1 MTEAPPAARI
11 ADSRWAVAVMLS
23 GNILTALVFTLLAP
37 VLPDIAAHFGTGNG
51 AFVAQ
56 MVMTMPG
63 AGIIVGGIAGGLLVV
78 RVGIRPALFGGLA
91 LFGIAGAAPLYIDA
105 APGLLASRFVLG
117 LAAATVQ
124 TALVTLITLAFDD
137 NRRAKLIG
145 YAGAIGYSA
154 AIVSILASGALAE
167 FGGWRAPA
175 VLYLLALPILAVA
188 LLCIGRIERPKAV
201 EGEGAGRTL
210 RSLLPLWPSYL
221 LIPPLYA
228 ANYMLAIQ
236 FPFLLAANGVSS
248 PAEKSWIMVWSSVMA
263 VAGAASSGFIRKRFG
278 QTRLLALLCLLLGTG
293 EVIIGLSTAAPASIA
308 GAAIA
313 GLAGGMVL
321 PALINLI
328 VGQAAA
334 DLRSAAIG
342 FVFSAAYVGQF
353 LNPVFLE
360 PLRLLLGIHGVFIAV
375 GTLLAAVGLATFGY
389 AAVKRTA

>member
-1 MTEAPPAARI
+1 MSEAPPVARI

-37 VLPDIAAHFGTGNG
+37 VLPDIAAHFGSDGG
-51 AFVAQ
+51 AFIAQ

-63 AGIIVGGIAGGLLVV
+63 AGIIVGGIAGGLLVG

-91 LFGIAGAAPLYIDA
+91 VFAIAGAAPLLLDA
-105 APGLLASRFVLG
+105 GSALLLSRFILG

-124 TALVTLITLAFDD
+124 TALVTLISLAFDD
-137 NRRAKLIG
+137 SRRAKLIG

-154 AIVSILASGALAE
+154 AIGSILASGALAE

-188 LLCIGRIERPKAV
+188 LLCIGRIERQKASDRPSTV
-201 EGEGAGRTL
+201 ATL
-210 RSLLPLWPSYL
+210 RELWPLWPSYL

-236 FPFLLAANGVSS
+236 FPFLLADNGVSS
-248 PAEKSWIMVWSSVMA
+248 PAEKSWIMVWSSIMA
-263 VAGAASSGFIRKRFG
+263 VAGAASSGFIRARFG
-278 QTRLLALLCLLLGTG
+278 QARLFALLCLLLGCG
-293 EVIIGLSTAAPASIA
+293 EAIIGLSTSAPAGIA

-328 VGQAAA
+328 VGQASA

-342 FVFSAAYVGQF
+342 FVFSAAYIGQF
-353 LNPVFLE
+353 LNPIILE
-360 PLRLLLGIHGVFIAV
+360 PLRQLLGIHGVFVAV
-375 GTLLAAVGLATFGY
+375 GALLAAIGVAGFGY
-389 AAVKRTA
+389 AAVRKPA

>member
-1 MTEAPPAARI
+1 
-11 ADSRWAVAVMLS
+11 MLS

-91 LFGIAGAAPLYIDA
+91 LFGVAGAAPLYIDA
-105 APGLLASRFVLG
+105 APGLLVSRFVLG

-124 TALVTLITLAFDD
+124 TALVTLITVAFDD

-154 AIVSILASGALAE
+154 AIGSILASGALAE
-167 FGGWRAPA
+167 VGGWRAPA
-175 VLYLLALPILAVA
+175 ILYLLALPILAVA
-188 LLCIGRIERPKAV
+188 LLCIGRIERP
-201 EGEGAGRTL
+201 EPAGRDGARGTV
-210 RSLLPLWPSYL
+210 RKLLPLWPSYL

-236 FPFLLAANGVSS
+236 FPFLLAANGVAS

-263 VAGAASSGFIRKRFG
+263 VAGAASSGFVRKRFG
-278 QTRLLALLCLLLGTG
+278 QVRLFALLCLLLGTG
-293 EVIIGLSTAAPASIA
+293 EAVIGFSAAAPMSIA

-321 PALINLI
+321 PALINLV
-328 VGQAAA
+328 VGQASAE
-334 DLRSAAIG
+334 LRSAAIG

-353 LNPVFLE
+353 LNPVLLE
-360 PLRLLLGIHGVFIAV
+360 PLRSLLGIHGIFVAV
-375 GTLLAAVGLATFGY
+375 GSLLAAIGVALFGY
-389 AAVKRTA
+389 AAVRRG

>member
-1 MTEAPPAARI
+1 MTAAAPAERI

-37 VLPDIAAHFGTGNG
+37 VLPDIAAHFGSAGG

-105 APGLLASRFVLG
+105 APGLLGSRFILG

-167 FGGWRAPA
+167 VGGWRAPA
-175 VLYLLALPILAVA
+175 LLYLLALPILVVA

-210 RSLLPLWPSYL
+210 RRLLPLWPSYL

-236 FPFLLAANGVSS
+236 FPFLLAANGVAS

-263 VAGAASSGFIRKRFG
+263 VAGAAGSGFIRKRFG
-278 QTRLLALLCLLLGTG
+278 QARLFALLCLLLGVG
-293 EVIIGLSTAAPASIA
+293 EAVIGLSATAPMSIA

-313 GLAGGMVL
+313 GLAAGMVL
-321 PALINLI
+321 PALINLV
-328 VGQAAA
+328 VGQASA

-353 LNPVFLE
+353 LNPVLLE
-360 PLRLLLGIHGVFIAV
+360 PLRGLLGIHGVFIAV
-375 GTLLAAVGLATFGY
+375 GSLLTAIGVAIFLGAAL
-389 AAVKRTA
+389 RTR

>member
-1 MTEAPPAARI
+1 
-11 ADSRWAVAVMLS
+11 MLS

-37 VLPDIAAHFGTGNG
+37 VLPDIAAHFGSTGG
-51 AFVAQ
+51 AFIAQ

-78 RVGIRPALFGGLA
+78 RIGIRPALFGGLA
-91 LFGIAGAAPLYIDA
+91 VFGIAGAAPLFVDDA
-105 APGLLASRFVLG
+105 WALLLSRFVLG

-124 TALVTLITLAFDD
+124 TALVTLISLAFDD

-154 AIVSILASGALAE
+154 AIGSILASGALAE
-167 FGGWRAPA
+167 LGGWRAPA
-175 VLYLLALPILAVA
+175 ILYLLALPILAVA
-188 LLCIGRIERPKAV
+188 LLCIGRIERPATAARPSA
-201 EGEGAGRTL
+201 GATL
-210 RSLLPLWPSYL
+210 RQLLPLWPSYL

-236 FPFLLAANGVSS
+236 FPFLLAANGVAS

-278 QTRLLALLCLLLGTG
+278 QIRLFALLCLLLGTG
-293 EVIIGLSTAAPASIA
+293 EAIIGFSTTPPASIA

-321 PALINLI
+321 PALINLV
-328 VGQAAA
+328 VGQANA

-342 FVFSAAYVGQF
+342 FVFSAAYIGQF
-353 LNPVFLE
+353 LNPVMLE
-360 PLRLLLGIHGVFIAV
+360 PLRFLLGIHGVFIGV
-375 GTLLAAVGLATFGY
+375 GTLLAIIGIATFGF
-389 AAVKRTA
+389 AAAKRTA